1 MQWHNYRE
9 KHDNKLLF
17 QMHIYECTNKGT
29 QTQEKQNILQYEI
42 QKKSHNNNT
51 KKQDYILLLFALFI

>member
-1 MQWHNYRE
+1 
-9 KHDNKLLF
+9 
-17 QMHIYECTNKGT
+17 MHMYECTNKGT

-51 KKQDYILLLFALFI
+51 KKQDYNLLLIALFI